1 MSTRTIAL
9 RNTLP
14 VTLGFLFALVLFTIA
29 SFTHAAPNCTFDR
42 DLDISIEGDDV
53 LCLQQYLNGAGYTL
67 TTEGPG
73 APGSETNRFGGLT
86 RDALK
91 KWQADNDISPANGY
105 FGPYTRAVMMAD
117 PATPVSAV
125 PLADLTAAT
134 TPTCTFDRDL
144 EIGLEGDDVL
154 CLQKY
159 LNAVGFAISSEG
171 PGAPGKETNR
181 FGGLTR
187 DALARWQADKGITPA
202 SGYVGPRTRAALL
215 AGMSAGVSTP
225 TTDVPVTPSTPASP
239 AVGSEIEQALAML
252 PAEDRAQAQEL
263 LALFTALGLTSDSGD
278 TESSEE
284 DDENADAF
292 DEEEDDSSTTSLD
305 DTTADLIRDAIR
317 MIRDADEAIDEGD
330 ATAEELES
338 ARDNYEDARD
348 DLLDAMEAYL
358 DGDTDEAQEAAEDA
372 YDNAEDAFKDAGGV
386 TDEDEAEER
395 FDELEDELDD
405 ARDTLEER
413 DDDGDDV
420 SDAEDLLD
428 EAEDLLDEA
437 ADLIDDNEYADALDT
452 LDEVEDTI
460 DDALDAVVSGDAADA
475 KEAIA
480 DAEDAIDEA
489 YDAIDEARDDGD
501 DVADAEDLL
510 DDAEEALEDA
520 ENAYD
525 DDEWDDAIAYAE
537 EAEDYAND
545 AIDEL

>member
-1 MSTRTIAL
+1 M
-9 RNTLP
+9 NTLTLSHRSLALALLP
-14 VTLGFLFALVLFTIA
+14 ALVTLALLAFAFP
-29 SFTHAAPNCTFDR
+29 THAAPACTFDR

-53 LCLQQYLNGAGYTL
+53 LCLQKYLNESGYTIAD
-67 TTEGPG
+67 EGPG
-73 APGSETNRFGGLT
+73 SPGNETNRFGGLT

-125 PLADLTAAT
+125 PPANLTAAIA
-134 TPTCTFDRDL
+134 PSCTFDRDL
-144 EIGLEGDDVL
+144 DVGIEGDDVL

-159 LNAVGFAISSEG
+159 LNRVGFPIADAG
-171 PGAPGKETNR
+171 PGSPGNETNR

-187 DALARWQADKGITPA
+187 DALAKWQADKGIAPA
-202 SGYVGPRTRAALL
+202 SGFLGPRTRAALL
-215 AGMSAGVSTP
+215 AGMTAGVSTP
-225 TTDVPVTPSTPASP
+225 IAETPRTPTP
-239 AVGSEIEQALAML
+239 TKLGSELEEALAML
-252 PAEDRAQAQEL
+252 PAEDRAQAQQL
-263 LALFTALGLTSDSGD
+263 LTLFASLGLTSGGD
-278 TESSEE
+278 GAETSDEDEESADEDADEE
-284 DDENADAF
+284 DD
-292 DEEEDDSSTTSLD
+292 DDSSATSLD

-330 ATAEELES
+330 ATAEELVR
-338 ARDNYEDARD
+338 ARDNYQDARD

-358 DGDTDEAQEAAEDA
+358 DGDTEDAQDAAEDA

-395 FDELEDELDD
+395 LDELEDELDD

-420 SDAEDLLD
+420 SEGEELLD
-428 EAEDLLDEA
+428 DAEDLLDEA
-437 ADLIDDNEYADALDT
+437 ADLIDDEEYDDALDT
-452 LDEVEDTI
+452 LDEVEDLI

-475 KEAIA
+475 KKAITR
-480 DAEDAIDEA
+480 AEDAIDEA

-501 DVADAEDLL
+501 DVDDAEDLL

-525 DDEWDDAIAYAE
+525 DEEWDDAITYAE
-537 EAEDYAND
+537 EAEDYADD